1 MKWLIYTGLAVVI
14 IPAIVILIGAALP
27 KEHVASRK
35 ILVPASPGDV
45 FALIAGPSDWR
56 GIKYTLLT
64 ESPLKWRE
72 TDSSGQAITYER
84 VETAAPTRIVNRIAD
99 PKLPFGGSWT
109 YQIAPDGSG
118 AELTITENGEVYSPL
133 FRFVSRFI
141 MGHTATIEK
150 YQRDLAAHFST
161 APRP

>member
-1 MKWLIYTGLAVVI
+1 MKWLIYGGLVVVI
-14 IPAIVILIGAALP
+14 IPVIVVLIGAALP

-35 ILVPASPGDV
+35 IVLRASPSEV

-56 GIKYTLLT
+56 ALKYELLT

-72 TDSSGQAITYER
+72 TDSGGDAITYER
-84 VETAAPTRIVNRIAD
+84 VDTIAPKRIVNRIAD

-109 YQIAPDGSG
+109 YEIAPSGSG
-118 AELTITENGEVYSPL
+118 TELTITENGEVYNPL

-150 YQRDLAAHFST
+150 YQRDLVAHWK
-161 APRP
+161 A

>member
-1 MKWLIYTGLAVVI
+1 VALAI
-14 IPAIVILIGAALP
+14 AAAIVVLIGAALP

-35 ILVPASPGDV
+35 ILLRASPDEV

-56 GIKYTLLT
+56 GLKYELLT
-64 ESPLKWRE
+64 ESPLRWRE
-72 TDSSGQAITYER
+72 TDSSGDAITYER
-84 VETAAPTRIVNRIAD
+84 METSPSKRIVNRIAD

-109 YQIAPDGSG
+109 YEIVPSGSG
-118 AELTITENGEVYSPL
+118 TELTITEHGEVYNPL

-150 YQRDLAAHFST
+150 YQRDLAAHFKT
-161 APRP
+161 